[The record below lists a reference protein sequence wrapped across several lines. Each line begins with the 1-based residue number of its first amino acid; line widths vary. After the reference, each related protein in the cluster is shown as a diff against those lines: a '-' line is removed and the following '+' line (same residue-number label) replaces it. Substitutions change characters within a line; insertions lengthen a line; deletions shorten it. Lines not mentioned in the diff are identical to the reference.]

1 MNSNSNERK
10 QYLSSLFKQWLD
22 NNPNTDL
29 FSSEEVLGPNPPRS
43 DKHLLSHVLKERG
56 YCLHLS
62 PIGKVWSNRAHS
74 KWVNPRREE
83 LELKLNE
90 YLLTDNPEEIT
101 THEFLERFYPQNVL
115 TNRSDKN
122 LMARILEDKGW
133 LRKVEAMPLVKR
145 TRSKMAR
152 VWVRPRESKRK
163 PRRLL
168 NKDGIE

>member
-1 MNSNSNERK
+1 MNSNERK
-10 QYLSSLFKQWLD
+10 QYLTSLFKCWLD

-29 FSSEEVLGPNPPRS
+29 FSSEEVLGQNPPRS

-56 YCLHLS
+56 YCLYLS
-62 PIGKVWSNRAHS
+62 PSGKVWSNRAHS
-74 KWVNPRREE
+74 KWVNPRRDE

-90 YLLTDNPEEIT
+90 YLLTDNPDEIS
-101 THEFLERFYPQNVL
+101 THEFLERFYANSN
-115 TNRSDKN
+115 TRSDKN
-122 LMARILEDKGW
+122 LMARILDDKGW
-133 LRKVEAMPLVKR
+133 LRKIEAMPLVKR